1 MQNNVD
7 ADREGKSTETVQ
19 TMPALNLPSNFFFF
33 IFTLTI
39 LYVAYTFPKQQPKQT
54 NLVIYVHDYFTGEE
68 VTAITVAGKA
78 GPTFDILKFGTTA
91 IVDDPV
97 TEGPSN
103 KSKIIGRAQG
113 IYVNSQLDGKAV
125 FMVFS
130 VVFNDGEFKGST
142 LEIQGYDAFGMKER
156 EFSIVSGTGHFRFV
170 KGFGILETVFI
181 DMVSLRAILKLSLT
195 VKHY

>member
-1 MQNNVD
+1 MC
-7 ADREGKSTETVQ
+7 T
-19 TMPALNLPSNFFFF
+19 LNLTSNFFFF
-33 IFTLTI
+33 IFTLTF

-78 GPTFDILKFGTTA
+78 GPTSDFLKFGSMA
-91 IVDDPV
+91 VVDDPV

-103 KSKIIGRAQG
+103 KSKLIGRAQG
-113 IYVNSQLDGKAV
+113 IYVNSQLDGKAF

-156 EFSIVSGTGHFRFV
+156 EFAIVSGTDHFRFV
-170 KGFGILETVFI
+170 KGFGILETEFLDIVN
-181 DMVSLRAILKLSLT
+181 MRAILKLSLT